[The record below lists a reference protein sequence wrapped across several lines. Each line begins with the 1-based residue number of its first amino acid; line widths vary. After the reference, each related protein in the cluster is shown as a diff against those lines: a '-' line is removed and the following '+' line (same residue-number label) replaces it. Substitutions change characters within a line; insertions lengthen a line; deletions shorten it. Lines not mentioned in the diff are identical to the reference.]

1 MDLGL
6 DSNGYYLFDY
16 QNESNNSYTYVK
28 YTTNPTTRIFWSSP
42 DSFTIVH
49 QGFQITEPIINYS
62 TYSDDEGNGQQMIYV
77 YQEHIGDT
85 LKIIGHYS
93 DDVWDDAEFI
103 VN

>member
-1 MDLGL
+1 M
-6 DSNGYYLFDY
+6 N
-16 QNESNNSYTYVK
+16 
-28 YTTNPTTRIFWSSP
+28 
-42 DSFTIVH
+42 
-49 QGFQITEPIINYS
+49 
-62 TYSDDEGNGQQMIYV
+62 DEGNGQQMIYV